1 MLLRSCEAPLRTF
14 VRANRDRRLT
24 SVVVDDSDNFLEVI
38 CALLERDDDLDLVA
52 RGHDGLEAV
61 EIVARLR
68 PDLLVMDIDMPR
80 IDGLTAA
87 LIISTRFP
95 STQIVLMSAEDSR
108 ELMADCMACG
118 AAAFV
123 HKPRFRQ
130 EFPSCLRF
138 IAA

>member
-1 MLLRSCEAPLRTF
+1 MLLRSCEASLRTF
-14 VRANRDRRLT
+14 VRGNRDRRLAT
-24 SVVVDDSDNFLEVI
+24 VVVGDCDNFLEVI
-38 CALLERDDDLDLVA
+38 CALLERDEDLDLVA

-95 STQIVLMSAEDSR
+95 STKLVLKAW
-108 ELMADCMACG
+108 
-118 AAAFV
+118 
-123 HKPRFRQ
+123 
-130 EFPSCLRF
+130 
-138 IAA
+138 